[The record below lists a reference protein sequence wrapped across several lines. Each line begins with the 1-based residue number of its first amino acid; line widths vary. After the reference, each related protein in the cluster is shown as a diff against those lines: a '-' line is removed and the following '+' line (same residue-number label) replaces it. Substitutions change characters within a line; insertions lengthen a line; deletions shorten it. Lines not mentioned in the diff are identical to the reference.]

1 MTRSRLQLDAD
12 RHCAALRRTLA
23 EDLGRLREDAGAS
36 RAAVAG
42 LAGIHPSVVSRIEA
56 GVIDPTLETY
66 ARIAAALGADF
77 AARLYPQSGPA
88 IRDRHQVR
96 MAELVLAS
104 AHPRWH
110 GTPEVAVRRPVRGWI
125 DLALHDPVARTL
137 VAAELESGLRRI
149 EQLVRWSSEKA
160 NALTSSSDVAGM
172 EREPGPSR
180 RSRACSS
187 CAGPA
192 RTAMSRP
199 PPGASCARPTRR
211 IPAMPSRPSPAP
223 RRGPVRPSCGQGSTR
238 GRPASSMD
246 GRGDEAPGVCYD
258 EAITAARASA
268 NGSRLAEVNPATLIR
283 PLPTT

>member
-12 RHCAALRRTLA
+12 RHAAGLRRTLA
-23 EDLGRLREDAGAS
+23 EDLGRLRQDAGAS

-42 LAGIHPSVVSRIEA
+42 LAGVHPSVVSRIEA

-125 DLALHDPVARTL
+125 DIALHDPVARTL
-137 VAAELESGLRRI
+137 VAAELESGLKRI

-160 NALTSSSDVAGM
+160 NALTSSSMWPAWSGTGSEPQISRLLLVRWTRANRDVA
-172 EREPGPSR
+172 
-180 RSRACSS
+180 
-187 CAGPA
+187 
-192 RTAMSRP
+192 
-199 PPGASCARPTRR
+199 
-211 IPAMPSRPSPAP
+211 
-223 RRGPVRPSCGQGSTR
+223 
-238 GRPASSMD
+238 
-246 GRGDEAPGVCYD
+246 
-258 EAITAARASA
+258 TAAR
-268 NGSRLAEVNPATLIR
+268 RLLREAYPADPRDALEALTGTAAWPGPALLWARIDAG
-283 PLPTT
+283 TTRLLDGWPRR